1 MRYEHY
7 KGHVKL
13 SKLGF
18 GTMRLPQT
26 APGFAGPIDEPRA
39 RAIIDRCMA
48 QGVNYYDTAYIYHGG
63 NSEVVLGRALSQY
76 PRASFHIADKFNVQ
90 ANPDYKAQFTE
101 QLARLQMEYI
111 DFYLLHGVTD
121 LTAADYE
128 GCGCIPYFGEQKR
141 AP

>member
-18 GTMRLPQT
+18 GAMRLPQT
-26 APGFAGPIDEPRA
+26 APGFAGPIDEPQA

-76 PRASFHIADKFNVQ
+76 PRVSFHIADKFNVQ
-90 ANPDYKAQFTE
+90 QTPIIRRSSQNSWPACRWNTS
-101 QLARLQMEYI
+101 I
-111 DFYLLHGVTD
+111 STCCTG
-121 LTAADYE
+121 
-128 GCGCIPYFGEQKR
+128 
-141 AP
+141 